1 LHCQQCHTHWVLEPF
16 GIGSTI
22 ARPTVEP
29 LRSRELADSRVV
41 GAGEGRVGEP
51 RTQSVEATRLEC
63 SRVGLNVGANPPAW
77 ERITG
82 AEELLARFEIDASM
96 HSSGVLRLNNLEPS
110 EDSHRFPWQLPETQ
124 CESLEHIPL
133 MAKTELRCPNMCWR

>member
-1 LHCQQCHTHWVLEPF
+1 MPNNGSLLVKRLARKGHQQQAEEDHLHCQQCHTHWVLEPF

-41 GAGEGRVGEP
+41 GAGEGRVGER
-51 RTQSVEATRLEC
+51 RTRSVEATRLEC

-82 AEELLARFEIDASM
+82 AGRAT
-96 HSSGVLRLNNLEPS
+96 GKV
-110 EDSHRFPWQLPETQ
+110 
-124 CESLEHIPL
+124 
-133 MAKTELRCPNMCWR
+133 